1 MKKDNDLDEDE
12 DTLDDKDLSSF
23 SDDSTE
29 TTDGSEESDDSD
41 EMSDTTDIDDST
53 TIAED
58 SEGVL
63 SEDEEEETVEIDK
76 SITVTIQNVVA
87 SVDLYFKI
95 NLEKTATVLMY
106 SSEVSYIP
114 EQFPGLVVKIKE
126 PKTSA
131 LVFSSGKMVITGAK
145 SANEIKEAVAVLRK
159 KLKES
164 STSKGPKNKTAKITV
179 QNIVASGNIGFKID
193 LELAALL
200 LENSMY
206 EPEQFPGLIYR
217 LKKPKTVLL
226 LFQTGNVVCTG
237 ANKVIYV
244 YQAVK
249 RVMVDLACIEG
260 LIEDEYFSK
269 L

>member
-1 MKKDNDLDEDE
+1 LTQDEE
-12 DTLDDKDLSSF
+12 VVI
-23 SDDSTE
+23 E
-29 TTDGSEESDDSD
+29 DSD
-41 EMSDTTDIDDST
+41 EDIPESEIYDD
-53 TIAED
+53 
-58 SEGVL
+58 EGIV
-63 SEDEEEETVEIDK
+63 VN
-76 SITVTIQNVVA
+76 IQNVVA

-95 NLEKTATVLMY
+95 PLEKVASILMT

-114 EQFPGLVVKIKE
+114 EQFPGLVVKIKD

-145 SANEIKEAVAVLRK
+145 SASGIKEAVTVLRSQ
-159 KLKES
+159 LRQS
-164 STSKGPKNKTAKITV
+164 STTKGPKNKAAKITV
-179 QNIVASGNIGFKID
+179 QNIVASGNIGYKID

-237 ANKVIYV
+237 AKKESYV
-244 YQAVK
+244 FQAVK
-249 RVMVDLACIEG
+249 HVKDDLMGIEA
-260 LIEDEYFSK
+260 LIEDETT
-269 L
+269 

>member
-1 MKKDNDLDEDE
+1 MNQEEEVVIEDGDEDIPE
-12 DTLDDKDLSSF
+12 GETYDD
-23 SDDSTE
+23 
-29 TTDGSEESDDSD
+29 
-41 EMSDTTDIDDST
+41 
-53 TIAED
+53 
-58 SEGVL
+58 EGIV
-63 SEDEEEETVEIDK
+63 VN
-76 SITVTIQNVVA
+76 IQNVVA

-95 NLEKTATVLMY
+95 PLEKVASILMT

-145 SANEIKEAVAVLRK
+145 SASGIKEAVTVLRSQ
-159 KLKES
+159 LRQS
-164 STSKGPKNKTAKITV
+164 STTKGPKNKAAKITV
-179 QNIVASGNIGFKID
+179 QNIVASGNIGYKID

-217 LKKPKTVLL
+217 L

-237 ANKVIYV
+237 AKKESYV
-244 YQAVK
+244 FQAVK
-249 RVMVDLACIEG
+249 HVKDDLMGIEA
-260 LIEDEYFSK
+260 LIEDETV
-269 L
+269 

>member
-1 MKKDNDLDEDE
+1 MPKRSRKSNNQSTTQTEEAATKEEELEPELDEEILEKDE
-12 DTLDDKDLSSF
+12 N
-23 SDDSTE
+23 
-29 TTDGSEESDDSD
+29 
-41 EMSDTTDIDDST
+41 
-53 TIAED
+53 
-58 SEGVL
+58 
-63 SEDEEEETVEIDK
+63 
-76 SITVTIQNVVA
+76 ITVNIQNVVA

-145 SANEIKEAVAVLRK
+145 SAAEIKEAVAVLRK

-226 LFQTGNVVCTG
+226 LFQTGDVVCTG
-237 ANKVIYV
+237 AKKELYV

-249 RVMVDLACIEG
+249 HVKDDLASIEA
-260 LIEDEYFSK
+260 LIEDE
-269 L
+269 

>member
-1 MKKDNDLDEDE
+1 MTFLSLERQTMKQEEEVVIDEGDEDIE
-12 DTLDDKDLSSF
+12 ETEF
-23 SDDSTE
+23 SD
-29 TTDGSEESDDSD
+29 
-41 EMSDTTDIDDST
+41 
-53 TIAED
+53 
-58 SEGVL
+58 EGIV
-63 SEDEEEETVEIDK
+63 VN
-76 SITVTIQNVVA
+76 IQNVVA

-95 NLEKTATVLMY
+95 PLEKVASILMT

-145 SANEIKEAVAVLRK
+145 SASGIKEAVTALRSQ
-159 KLKES
+159 LRQS
-164 STSKGPKNKTAKITV
+164 STTKGPKNKAAKITV
-179 QNIVASGNIGFKID
+179 QNIVASGNIGYKID

-237 ANKVIYV
+237 AKKESYV
-244 YQAVK
+244 FQAVK
-249 RVMVDLACIEG
+249 HVKDDLMGIEA
-260 LIEDEYFSK
+260 LIEDDV
-269 L
+269 

>member
-1 MKKDNDLDEDE
+1 MKKNSDLEEDE
-12 DTLDDKDLSSF
+12 DTLEDKDLNSIDEDSS
-23 SDDSTE
+23 E
-29 TTDGSEESDDSD
+29 TTDESEESD
-41 EMSDTTDIDDST
+41 DTTDIDDSA

-63 SEDEEEETVEIDK
+63 SEDEEETVEIDK

-237 ANKVIYV
+237 AKKEIYV

-249 RVMVDLACIEG
+249 RVKDDLASIEA
-260 LIEDEYFSK
+260 LIEEE
-269 L
+269 

>member
-1 MKKDNDLDEDE
+1 MSNEDPNSK
-12 DTLDDKDLSSF
+12 T
-23 SDDSTE
+23 DDS
-29 TTDGSEESDDSD
+29 
-41 EMSDTTDIDDST
+41 
-53 TIAED
+53 
-58 SEGVL
+58 
-63 SEDEEEETVEIDK
+63 EETVGSAAEIEAAVAKDGIK
-76 SITVTIQNVVA
+76 VTIQNVVA

-95 NLEKTATVLMY
+95 PLERVASILMT

-114 EQFPGLVVKIKE
+114 EQFPGLVVKIKQ

-145 SANEIKEAVAVLRK
+145 SAQGIKEAVTVLRHQ
-159 KLKES
+159 LRMA
-164 STSKGPKNKTAKITV
+164 STTKGPKNKAAKITV
-179 QNIVASGNIGFKID
+179 QNIVASGNIGYKID

-237 ANKVIYV
+237 AKKEAYV
-244 YQAVK
+244 FQAVK
-249 RVMVDLACIEG
+249 HVKDDLMAIEA
-260 LIEDEYFSK
+260 LIDEDK
-269 L
+269 

>member
-1 MKKDNDLDEDE
+1 MTQEDDVIVDEGDEDVA
-12 DTLDDKDLSSF
+12 
-23 SDDSTE
+23 E
-29 TTDGSEESDDSD
+29 TAIAD
-41 EMSDTTDIDDST
+41 EGI
-53 TIAED
+53 
-58 SEGVL
+58 
-63 SEDEEEETVEIDK
+63 K
-76 SITVTIQNVVA
+76 VTIQNVVA

-95 NLEKTATVLMY
+95 PLEKVAAVLMT

-114 EQFPGLVVKIKE
+114 EQFPGLVVKIKN

-145 SANEIKEAVAVLRK
+145 SAEGIKEAVTALRGT
-159 KLKES
+159 LRQS
-164 STSKGPKNKTAKITV
+164 STTKGPKNKAAKITV

-237 ANKVIYV
+237 AKKEAYV

-249 RVMVDLACIEG
+249 HVKDDLMAIEA
-260 LIEDEYFSK
+260 LIEEDA
-269 L
+269 

>member
-1 MKKDNDLDEDE
+1 MENQNLTQEDDVTVDEGDEDVA
-12 DTLDDKDLSSF
+12 
-23 SDDSTE
+23 E
-29 TTDGSEESDDSD
+29 TAIAD
-41 EMSDTTDIDDST
+41 EGI
-53 TIAED
+53 
-58 SEGVL
+58 
-63 SEDEEEETVEIDK
+63 K
-76 SITVTIQNVVA
+76 VTIQNVVA

-95 NLEKTATVLMY
+95 PLEKVAAVLMT

-114 EQFPGLVVKIKE
+114 EQFPGLVVKIKN

-145 SANEIKEAVAVLRK
+145 SAEGIKEAVTALRGT
-159 KLKES
+159 LRQS
-164 STSKGPKNKTAKITV
+164 STTKGPKNKAAKITV

-237 ANKVIYV
+237 AKKEAYV

-249 RVMVDLACIEG
+249 HVKDDLMAIEA
-260 LIEDEYFSK
+260 LIEEDA
-269 L
+269 

>member
-1 MKKDNDLDEDE
+1 MTQEDE
-12 DTLDDKDLSSF
+12 VIIDEGDDDIAETEF
-23 SDDSTE
+23 SD
-29 TTDGSEESDDSD
+29 
-41 EMSDTTDIDDST
+41 
-53 TIAED
+53 
-58 SEGVL
+58 EGIV
-63 SEDEEEETVEIDK
+63 VN
-76 SITVTIQNVVA
+76 IQNVVA

-95 NLEKTATVLMY
+95 PLEKVASILMT

-114 EQFPGLVVKIKE
+114 EQFPGLVVKIKD

-145 SANEIKEAVAVLRK
+145 SASGIKEAVTALRSQ
-159 KLKES
+159 LRQS
-164 STSKGPKNKTAKITV
+164 STTKGPKNKAAKITV
-179 QNIVASGNIGFKID
+179 QNIVASGNIGYKID

-237 ANKVIYV
+237 AKKESYV
-244 YQAVK
+244 FQAVK
-249 RVMVDLACIEG
+249 HVKDDLMSIEA
-260 LIEDEYFSK
+260 LIEDD
-269 L
+269 

>member
-237 ANKVIYV
+237 AKKEIYV

-249 RVMVDLACIEG
+249 RVKDDLASIEA
-260 LIEDEYFSK
+260 LIEDE
-269 L
+269 

>member
-12 DTLDDKDLSSF
+12 DTLDDKYLSSF

-179 QNIVASGNIGFKID
+179 QNIVASGIIGFKID

-237 ANKVIYV
+237 AKKEIYV

-249 RVMVDLACIEG
+249 RVKDDLASIEA
-260 LIEDEYFSK
+260 LIEDE
-269 L
+269 